1 MYETRRARP
10 IDVSLMSRPHRDR
23 RATELKRLSDAH
35 QMFLLRDALSKYPH
49 RSDFYAGEVACA
61 FNDTATCEDNFR
73 KVLATTPK

>member
-1 MYETRRARP
+1 MRLDVLGLSMFLLCLAP
-10 IDVSLMSRPHRDR
+10 SAIDGQL
-23 RATELKRLSDAH
+23 ELKRLSDAH

-73 KVLATTPK
+73 KVLATKPK